1 VRTKRELA
9 GLPSFVHFAP
19 IESDLVA
26 KIGIRVPISG
36 ALVRFCRFSG
46 DGTQTVSR
54 IPIARSG
61 IRTQVQSLIV
71 PLHYHDN
78 SSKRRRQNG
87 NRLAGPVFSTRACY
101 YSPPPLRPSP
111 YGTAYASGPGPRPSG
126 PGLTCPPPPLG
137 PLDRARGSP
146 SSCSWKRSLPA
157 WPAPAKRPPPRAPI
171 SPG

>member
-36 ALVRFCRFSG
+36 ALVRFCRFGG

-111 YGTAYASGPGPRPSG
+111 YRLRLWSR
-126 PGLTCPPPPLG
+126 PPPWRAWPDLPHPPLC
-137 PLDRARGSP
+137 PHDRARGSP
-146 SSCSWKRSLPA
+146 SSCSWRRSLPA